1 MYPSREAFP
10 LCGGAIPNKC
20 VGLRY
25 RLTQPTKNGKGTIIE
40 NELETNY
47 LRKLHKLNCN

>member
-10 LCGGAIPNKC
+10 LCGGAITQQMGW
-20 VGLRY
+20 VSLRS
-25 RLTQPTKNGKGTIIE
+25 TQPTKNGEGTIIE